1 MGGGLVAVL
10 AGLAGRSAAAEPLRA
25 VARIVRASWQ
35 ATRGVVLPGRTGH
48 PAQHPPRRP
57 VRRASRHACSS
68 GADGWAHSAVR
79 TAGIRAAPAPSSGM
93 HIAHIVKVSVPRSRY
108 SNGDAR
114 SRRSRCASGSSC
126 AAAAWQR
133 LAARPSLP
141 LNRCAPPRV
150 SRAGRGRPPSPW
162 FCTAAASRPARH
174 PPRRPARRAAGR
186 QELRRQRLRA
196 YSAAACAPPRW
207 PQPTPRPSAAARF
220 CGAADC

>member
-1 MGGGLVAVL
+1 ML
-10 AGLAGRSAAAEPLRA
+10 
-25 VARIVRASWQ
+25 
-35 ATRGVVLPGRTGH
+35 
-48 PAQHPPRRP
+48 
-57 VRRASRHACSS
+57 SS

-114 SRRSRCASGSSC
+114 SRRSRCASGSIC

-141 LNRCAPPRV
+141 LNRCAPPRA
-150 SRAGRGRPPSPW
+150 SRTGRGQPPTPW
-162 FCTAAASRPARH
+162 FCTAASRPARH

-186 QELRRQRLRA
+186 QLPAAAAVESVLSSGLCAASLAAADAAPLGGRALLRRCGLL
-196 YSAAACAPPRW
+196 
-207 PQPTPRPSAAARF
+207 TPRRRASPGAARPGAHRALHRASARKIAQRRSGSVRRRCT
-220 CGAADC
+220 CGPDQNLQLAAGLE